1 MQDNRH
7 IDRIKRGAERLRQRN
22 ETLSPVLGALEPLL
36 LAQAQAQDTL
46 REAGLAP
53 LAPDAE
59 RRAQGKPL
67 MADRPMD
74 GYADAFLTAA
84 RSILPAMAGAFP
96 AVSDDML
103 AVLALF
109 EDGSLPPATLMEA
122 CLAGDDAP
130 LADAAGEAGADPGAL
145 RLAMEQCLRPILAV
159 AGERAAEGLGLG
171 AWGRPY
177 CPSCGAPPS
186 IAILRKGGEDDGFLT
201 NHGGQRWLH
210 CSRCA
215 TEWRFKR
222 HACAHCGSEEG
233 KDLKYYQPERHNGER
248 ADVCGAC
255 GRYLLAV
262 DVRELVEEPEPDVA
276 ALGLIPL
283 DMAMQKEGYE
293 PLAPTTWNRFDP

>member
-1 MQDNRH
+1 MPGGR
-7 IDRIKRGAERLRQRN
+7 RRPPGRRRRQGR
-22 ETLSPVLGALEPLL
+22 
-36 LAQAQAQDTL
+36 
-46 REAGLAP
+46 
-53 LAPDAE
+53 
-59 RRAQGKPL
+59 
-67 MADRPMD
+67 D
-74 GYADAFLTAA
+74 G
-84 RSILPAMAGAFP
+84 
-96 AVSDDML
+96 
-103 AVLALF
+103 
-109 EDGSLPPATLMEA
+109 PPARCAWPWSNA
-122 CLAGDDAP
+122 CGPSSPWRGSAP
-130 LADAAGEAGADPGAL
+130 PRTWDWAPG
-145 RLAMEQCLRPILAV
+145 
-159 AGERAAEGLGLG
+159 
-171 AWGRPY
+171 GRPY

-222 HACAHCGSEEG
+222 HACPHCGSEEG

-283 DMAMQKEGYE
+283 DMAMQRQGYE